1 MTRVAEMRQLPG
13 HTRHRTLSPANKVR
27 MKVMK
32 TIPIPRARNQQPTQ
46 DPHHAAAVDRGKT
59 AVRKLQEQG
68 IIDKQG
74 RRIRKDLPAD
84 MQEGKDRD
92 FGG

>member
-1 MTRVAEMRQLPG
+1 MCVCDNSSQKGRKVAIRAKI
-13 HTRHRTLSPANKVR
+13 RAV
-27 MKVMK
+27 K
-32 TIPIPRARNQQPTQ
+32 TIPIPKARNPKPTK
-46 DPHHAAAVDRGKT
+46 DPHHATAVERGKT

-68 IIDKQG
+68 IIDSQG
-74 RRIRKDLPAD
+74 RRIRTDLPAD

>member
-1 MTRVAEMRQLPG
+1 MGAREMAIRG
-13 HTRHRTLSPANKVR
+13 KIKSV
-27 MKVMK
+27 K
-32 TIPIPRARNQQPTQ
+32 TIPIQKVKQQKPTE
-46 DPHHAAAVDRGKT
+46 DPHHAAAVERGKA

-68 IIDKQG
+68 IIDSQG
-74 RRIRKDLPAD
+74 RRIRTDLPAD